1 MMANKFKDKTI
12 YFIKLYNSV
21 CNQIKTAQQI
31 KLKLKQKHN
40 NPIIKTINTMYH
52 TIEINH

>member
-40 NPIIKTINTMYH
+40 NPIIKIINIIH
-52 TIEINH
+52 HALQINH